1 MKSLWRY
8 LPQWAKQCPQMLTD
22 ILVVTMAFHHYIICY
37 FVQFLNCFIIMMKL
51 IMIPASKTFLVS
63 FLISLLL
70 KWRLLTEQQW
80 SDISYPPQWI
90 LWPRPQWS
98 PSTRLEQVPEKPDPK
113 KRYTLY
119 MFATT
124 TEYFL
129 MNCNRSNSG
138 IKHRERRVF
147 KVFFNI
153 FEIGYKDCLSRPHL
167 QIL

>member
-37 FVQFLNCFIIMMKL
+37 SVQFLNCFIIMMKL
-51 IMIPASKTFLVS
+51 IMIPASKNISWFL
-63 FLISLLL
+63 FLFLFYLNGASLQSSSGPIFHIRPNESCGHGPSGRHQLDWNRFRRNQTQR
-70 KWRLLTEQQW
+70 K
-80 SDISYPPQWI
+80 DIHC
-90 LWPRPQWS
+90 
-98 PSTRLEQVPEKPDPK
+98 T
-113 KRYTLY
+113 Y

-138 IKHRERRVF
+138 IKHRQRRVF
-147 KVFFNI
+147 RVFLI
-153 FEIGYKDCLSRPHL
+153 FLR
-167 QIL
+167 